1 MRRSWLVV
9 ALVGGCTGFHSTT
22 TPPRPRLVAPL
33 STSTVSVT
41 RPTLRFSLP
50 PSLSHPSIDLC
61 THRSC
66 SGTRL
71 NATVDAGGTS
81 AVPDEDLSP
90 GLWYWRVR
98 AGGATS
104 AVWQL
109 LVQPTG
115 GPATTWG
122 SQLDLDGDGFADLAV
137 GAPLATVGG
146 QSSAGRVYVYRG
158 GADGPDPTQPAVI
171 EGPAGVSQ
179 FGAALA
185 ALDFDGDGF
194 ADLAV
199 AALSGPSSSAGL
211 VYVYRGGEN
220 GIQQPA
226 AFVLGGAV
234 DTPELGWSLD
244 FAGDIN
250 GDGYADL
257 LAGAPT
263 AMQTSGNA
271 SGAGYVFFGGSSNNK
286 DVNPLFPEDT
296 DHESVGWAVAGGGD
310 LDGDGLFDAIVGA
323 PRAATSRGRVFV
335 YFNRDAGL
343 EGVPHTLDVSP
354 APLSQL
360 GSALLM
366 LGDVDGD
373 GRADFATAA
382 PNEGAGRVYRVSGG
396 ATPSV
401 SGTVDGPDKVG
412 ANFGSTLAAADFDG
426 DGLNDF
432 AAGATCAPGDDP
444 TCPGA
449 VYLVIGGALTAFPA
463 PSGVVSY
470 GSALSTGDLDGDGHP
485 DLTIGASE
493 NNGQLGR
500 VDWYRNALPGAA
512 PLVLNG
518 SDEMGRFGFAV
529 R

>member
-1 MRRSWLVV
+1 MRRAWLVV
-9 ALVGGCTGFHSTT
+9 ALCCGCTGFHSTA

-33 STSTVSVT
+33 STSTVTAT
-41 RPTLRFSLP
+41 RPTLRFALP
-50 PSLSHPSIDLC
+50 PALSHPAVDLC
-61 THRSC
+61 ARRSC
-66 SGTRL
+66 SGTRIS
-71 NATVDAGGTS
+71 ATVDAGGVS

-109 LVQPTG
+109 YVQPTG

-137 GAPLATVGG
+137 GAPLATVEGMSG
-146 QSSAGRVYVYRG
+146 TGRVYVYRG
-158 GADGPDPTQPAVI
+158 SADGPEATQPTVLD
-171 EGPAGVSQ
+171 GPPGGSQ

-199 AALSGPSSSAGL
+199 GALAGPVSSAGVISIFL
-211 VYVYRGGEN
+211 GGEN
-220 GIQQPA
+220 GIRQPA
-226 AFVLGGAV
+226 AYQLGGTIEV
-234 DTPELGWSLD
+234 PQLGWSLG
-244 FAGDIN
+244 FAGDVN
-250 GDGYADL
+250 GDGYGDL
-257 LAGAPT
+257 IAGAPT
-263 AMQTSGNA
+263 ATQVSGNA
-271 SGAGYVFFGGSSNNK
+271 SGAGYLFFGGAANAK
-286 DVNPLFPEDT
+286 DVNPLLPEDI
-296 DHESVGWAVAGGGD
+296 DRESIGWAVAGGAD
-310 LDGDGLFDAIVGA
+310 LDGDGSVDAIVSA
-323 PRAATSRGRVFV
+323 PRAATSRGRVFI

-343 EGVPHTLDVSP
+343 EGMPQTLDVSP

-360 GSALLM
+360 GFALAM
-366 LGDVDGD
+366 TGDTDGD
-373 GRADFATAA
+373 GRADFAVAA
-382 PNEGAGRVYRVSGG
+382 PNEGPGRVYRVSGG
-396 ATPSV
+396 ATPGV
-401 SGTVDGPDKVG
+401 AGTIDGPDKVG
-412 ANFGSTLAAADFDG
+412 ANFGETLAAADFDG
-426 DGLNDF
+426 DGLDDL
-432 AAGATCAPGDDP
+432 AAAAPCAPGNDP

-449 VYLVIGGALTAFPA
+449 VYLVAGGALTAFPA

-470 GSALSTGDLDGDGHP
+470 GVSLTCSDLDGDGHA
-485 DLTIGASE
+485 DLTVGASE

-500 VDWYRNALPGAA
+500 VDWYRNAMPGAA